1 MHCTRPVGIL
11 RLLVTLMA
19 LSCAMAGPAAAMPAM
34 KAAVAAT
41 LSQPLEAAAE
51 TAMPCH
57 EAALAAVAGQIVE
70 EGGSLIGKETA
81 PAALH
86 LCCVMA
92 TLVVTPL
99 KPMMIA
105 DPSARFALLV
115 PGAPET
121 VSGRYVKM
129 PTPPPRFS

>member
-1 MHCTRPVGIL
+1 MLGVRLIGL
-11 RLLVTLMA
+11 FRLLVTLMA

-34 KAAVAAT
+34 KAVLAAT
-41 LSQPLEAAAE
+41 QPAQSETAAE
-51 TAMPCH
+51 PVMPCH
-57 EAALAAVAGQIVE
+57 EAALAAVAGQMPQDA
-70 EGGSLIGKETA
+70 GSHTGKQRTA
-81 PAALH
+81 VGLH

-99 KPMMIA
+99 KPTMMSA
-105 DPSARFALLV
+105 PSPRFALLS

-121 VSGRYVKM
+121 MNGRIVTM